1 MGFAENK
8 IQQVNS
14 DAKSQRS
21 KILNQNPS
29 QKSGKLRN
37 VTQPAASAVTN
48 VAGTVSNVGHVVG
61 KVSGALGATGLQK
74 ALEGSSKVRFHDT
87 YGKKSGEG
95 GTKEGNLAKGDRAER
110 SGRSLVDFCMAF
122 SRGVE
127 GNRHRIDTECT
138 FEMRFE
144 IEPGVAAANAGDQKS
159 VISTILSEYMAPSI
173 TYDKKGRE
181 VIKKADTSEL
191 AEFDMGIF
199 VQKMT
204 LPNIT
209 LAGGQ
214 SVQTLMGDF
223 PVNGLYL
230 QPDQHTFTLE
240 IVSLRSPLQE
250 DLFYFWMREV
260 TAPFWI
266 YQT

>member
-1 MGFAENK
+1 MGFAANK
-8 IQQVNS
+8 IQQVDS
-14 DAKSQRS
+14 DVKSQRS

-37 VTQPAASAVTN
+37 ITQPAASAVTN

-74 ALEGSSKVRFHDT
+74 ALEGSSKARFHDT

-95 GTKEGNLAKGDRAER
+95 GSKEGNLAKGDRAER
-110 SGRSLVDFCMAF
+110 SGRSLVDFCMTF
-122 SRGVE
+122 SRGTE

-144 IEPGVAAANAGDQKS
+144 IEPGIAAVNAGDRDS
-159 VISTILSEYMAPSI
+159 VISTILSRYMAPSI

-181 VIKKADTSEL
+181 VIKKADTSRL

-199 VQKMT
+199 V
-204 LPNIT
+204 
-209 LAGGQ
+209 
-214 SVQTLMGDF
+214 
-223 PVNGLYL
+223 
-230 QPDQHTFTLE
+230 
-240 IVSLRSPLQE
+240 
-250 DLFYFWMREV
+250 
-260 TAPFWI
+260 
-266 YQT
+266 